1 MSDFIIM
8 KKFKVDIHPPRAPVT
23 KEIIWSPHLA
33 NWIKGNKNITS
44 SNIYSSLVARLAP
57 IGIGST

>member
-23 KEIIWSPHLA
+23 KEIIWSPL
-33 NWIKGNKNITS
+33 
-44 SNIYSSLVARLAP
+44 LLP
-57 IGIGST
+57 IGSKGIKI